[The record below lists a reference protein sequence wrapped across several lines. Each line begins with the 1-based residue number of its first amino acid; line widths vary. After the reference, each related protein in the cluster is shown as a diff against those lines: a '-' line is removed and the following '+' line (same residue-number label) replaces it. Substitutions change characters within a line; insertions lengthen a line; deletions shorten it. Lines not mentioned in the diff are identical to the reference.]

1 MTLSLTLLSSPL
13 LFLVGTAALND
24 LVSSVAS
31 ETSKVVGAT
40 CHGVFGLFEATS
52 SGGEP
57 LVKGKK
63 VTGFSNTEEAAVQL
77 TDAVPYTPED
87 KLRELGGVYE
97 KGGDWG
103 PFAVVDG
110 RLVTGQNPASSTLVA
125 EKMAELF

>member
-1 MTLSLTLLSSPL
+1 M
-13 LFLVGTAALND
+13 GTAALND
-24 LVSSVAS
+24 LVSSMAS